1 MAKYYA
7 NAVTTSD
14 YNPAIFFDRTD
25 SLFWGTKWGGPPGTG
40 AALTFSFPQDYD
52 AWDPAYGSE
61 PYAWYAL
68 EDYQMAGARAA
79 LASWAAVANISFTEI
94 TENQWGDVGEIRFAF
109 SDYVDP
115 DSAAHA
121 YLPSDDPAAGDIW
134 FSTQDVDTDPT
145 PGSYFYNTMIHEIGH
160 AIGLNHSFD
169 PPGLAPEY
177 DNYFYTVM
185 SYTASPWSGEGDNYA
200 SFYPTTPMYLDILA
214 LQAIYGAPLSTN
226 AGNTTYT
233 FGDAYY
239 FETIVDTGGTD
250 TIVYAGSDTC
260 SIYLTEGSFSELSQ
274 AIEFSTESSRST
286 VSIGPGTVI
295 ENARGG
301 ALSDEIWGNHVKNKL
316 VGNAGRDTIK
326 GGAGNDIIIGGAGKD
341 RLQGDAGNDRFDF
354 NKVSEIGT
362 SKHDVIFGFKHGQ
375 DDIDLST
382 IDANANKSGN
392 NKFSFKSSADSSLN
406 GKAGELC
413 WYKKSGDTYV
423 IGDLNG
429 DRKADFILELDGK
442 LSLTKGDFIL

>member
-1 MAKYYA
+1 VAIYDQ
-7 NAVTTSD
+7 NAVRTTD
-14 YNPAIFFDRTD
+14 YVP
-25 SLFWGTKWGGPPGTG
+25 SLFPDRFDALLCGTKWGDALGTG
-40 AALTFSFPQDYD
+40 VTLTYSLPLSGGAFWAPGYQE
-52 AWDPAYGSE
+52 GT
-61 PYAWYAL
+61 AWYVL
-68 EDYQMAGARAA
+68 EDYQMAGARKA
-79 LASWAAVANISFTEI
+79 LASWAAVANVRFQEVTEDAVG
-94 TENQWGDVGEIRFAF
+94 TVGEIRFAF

-115 DSAAHA
+115 WAAAHA
-121 YLPSDDPAAGDIW
+121 YLPSDNPWAGDIW
-134 FSTQDVDTDPT
+134 FNLDDGYTQPT
-145 PGSYFYNTMIHEIGH
+145 RGSFFYNTMIHEIGH
-160 AIGLNHSFD
+160 ALGLQHSFD
-169 PPGLAPEY
+169 DGGVAPGH

-185 SYTASPWSGEGDNYA
+185 SYTASPWSAEGDNYA

-214 LQAIYGAPLSTN
+214 LQAIYGKPANTN
-226 AGNTTYT
+226 AGNTTYSFT
-233 FGDAYY
+233 GGYY
-239 FETIVDTGGTD
+239 FETIVDTGGND
-250 TIVYAGSDTC
+250 TIVYSGNDTC
-260 SIYLTEGSFSELSQ
+260 LIDLREGAFSQLSR
-274 AIEFSTESSRST
+274 AIQFSSASSRAT
-286 VSIGPGTVI
+286 VAIGPDTVI

-301 ALSDEIWGNHVKNKL
+301 GKNDKILGNDVANQL
-316 VGNAGRDTIK
+316 IGNAGRDTIK

-429 DRKADFILELDGK
+429 DRKADFILELDGSK
-442 LSLTKGDFIL
+442 SLTKGDFIL